1 MLFIS
6 SSILWPANDWEPLGR
21 CWSSPSYGISAV
33 LPRYSTISFWY
44 SKSRKVIPNRS
55 FISCERELMKN
66 AATLKMWGSTAQDLL
81 CVLRVRFLAVVWF
94 CYCGGRGEWE
104 EGSPLSFLGECLILV
119 ILARCMWQCV
129 PGPAVK
135 YTCFFSHYT
144 SLCWSHS
151 HQLKVLLPEVNHMLS
166 GSVGKIVI

>member
-6 SSILWPANDWEPLGR
+6 SSILWPVNDWGPLGR

-33 LPRYSTISFWY
+33 LLRYSMISFWY

-66 AATLKMWGSTAQDLL
+66 AATLKMWGGTAQGLL

-94 CYCGGRGEWE
+94 CYCGGRGKERRGE
-104 EGSPLSFLGECLILV
+104 PPELFLGEYLILV
-119 ILARCMWQCV
+119 ILARCMWQWV
-129 PGPAVK
+129 PVPAVK
-135 YTCFFSHYT
+135 YTCFFLIIHHY
-144 SLCWSHS
+144 
-151 HQLKVLLPEVNHMLS
+151 VDP
-166 GSVGKIVI
+166 IVTN

>member
-21 CWSSPSYGISAV
+21 CWSSSSYGISAV
-33 LPRYSTISFWY
+33 LPRYSTILFWY

-66 AATLKMWGSTAQDLL
+66 AATLKMWGSTAQALL

-94 CYCGGRGEWE
+94 CYCGGRVGGWGGWRVE
-104 EGSPLSFLGECLILV
+104 SPELFRWMSD
-119 ILARCMWQCV
+119 
-129 PGPAVK
+129 PGYPCQVYVTVGTRASCEI
-135 YTCFFSHYT
+135 YLFFSHYT

-151 HQLKVLLPEVNHMLS
+151 HQLKFCGL
-166 GSVGKIVI
+166 K